1 MKVPIADN
9 DLHKISVRQID
20 HSSPTKLKDIAN
32 PSETLMIGLAVLKRL
47 DLYHWISCGTLLG
60 LHRDGALIPND
71 TDLDIGIL
79 TLTDNTFGPYG
90 ERIAAQFPDH
100 FRTFRALTLDTKNV
114 MQLAF
119 KDESQD
125 NVVFDLY
132 FYYTDLGESDE
143 IVNVNN
149 RTPVLRKPALMFKEL
164 EMWDSPIG
172 PVPCPIDRD
181 AYCEMRYGPNWR
193 TPSNK
198 KGIYNGQF

>member
-1 MKVPIADN
+1 MKVPISDG
-9 DLHKISVRQID
+9 DLHEISVQQID
-20 HSSPTKLKDIAN
+20 QLSPIKLKDIAN
-32 PSETLMIGLAVLKRL
+32 PSETLMIGLAILKRL
-47 DLYHWISCGTLLG
+47 GLYHWISCGTILG
-60 LHRDGALIPND
+60 LHRDGALIPDD

-79 TLTDNTFGPYG
+79 TSTGNPFGPHG
-90 ERIAAQFPDH
+90 ERIAEQFPDH
-100 FRTFRALTLDTKNV
+100 LRTFRILTFDKKNV

-119 KDESQD
+119 KDESQN
-125 NVVFDLY
+125 NVIFDLY

-143 IVNVNN
+143 FVNINK
-149 RTPVLRKPALMFKEL
+149 RTPVLRKPASMFGKL